1 MRKKAPLEGRGR
13 GCHPDIREFAFNKE
27 KLIRLAQFYPSDF
40 STVQVSFL
48 DNQLETYIHDM
59 RSSEEFSAL
68 KGIGQLAEK
77 MVEMKKNVS
86 YPLVYSLVTLALI
99 LPVAIATVERAFS
112 VMNIIKNQLRN
123 RIEDQWMNDC
133 LVTYIKKEIFK
144 TIECEEIMQRFQNM
158 KNRRGQ
164 LSKIS

>member
-1 MRKKAPLEGRGR
+1 M
-13 GCHPDIREFAFNKE
+13 
-27 KLIRLAQFYPSDF
+27 S
-40 STVQVSFL
+40 QVSFL

-59 RSSEEFSAL
+59 QSTEEFSAL

-99 LPVAIATVERAFS
+99 LPVATATIERVFS
-112 VMNIIKNQLRN
+112 VMNIIKNRLRN
-123 RIEDQWMNDC
+123 QIGDQWMNDC
-133 LVTYIKKEIFK
+133 LVTYIEKNIFK
-144 TIECEEIMQRFQNM
+144 TIECEKIMQRFQNM

-164 LSKIS
+164 LSKISYV